1 MKLLFVSLGCD
12 KNLVDSEEML
22 GLLTG
27 NGFEIVDDETEA
39 EAIVVNTCCFI
50 NDAKEESV
58 NTILEMAEYK
68 KTGSCKVLVVTG
80 CMAQRYKNEII
91 EEVPEVDAVLGTT
104 SYGDILKAIREAM
117 EGKHFQEFKD
127 IDYLPEKLGKR
138 VLTTGGHFGYLKIAE
153 GCDKHCTYCIIPK
166 LRGKFRSVPMERLIT
181 QAKEMAEEG
190 VKELILVA
198 QETTVY
204 GTDIYG
210 KKSLHILL
218 KELCKIKGIRW
229 IRVLY
234 CYPEEIY
241 DELIQT
247 MKEEKKICVEDQ
259 FLGRIP
265 KREIHNKI
273 VIGEQLNL
281 RVTKVNE
288 DGKLSL
294 SPHEKAYLQIDRDAK
309 LIMDT
314 IESYDGRLPFNDKA
328 RPATIERELGLS
340 KAAFKR
346 AVGRLLKDGLITI
359 TDNGILKK

>member
-1 MKLLFVSLGCD
+1 MILLGERQILKVVRFATIGAYLGDEDEQVLLPKKYVPSTLCIDDEIDVFIYRDSKDRLVATTEKPKLTLGTIALLKVSQITDIGAFMDWGLEKDLLLPFREQTIKVEEGNEYMVGLYIDKSDRLCATMKIGKLLSTDHHF
-12 KNLVDSEEML
+12 K
-22 GLLTG
+22 
-27 NGFEIVDDETEA
+27 
-39 EAIVVNTCCFI
+39 VN
-50 NDAKEESV
+50 DWVHA
-58 NTILEMAEYK
+58 
-68 KTGSCKVLVVTG
+68 
-80 CMAQRYKNEII
+80 
-91 EEVPEVDAVLGTT
+91 
-104 SYGDILKAIREAM
+104 
-117 EGKHFQEFKD
+117 
-127 IDYLPEKLGKR
+127 
-138 VLTTGGHFGYLKIAE
+138 
-153 GCDKHCTYCIIPK
+153 
-166 LRGKFRSVPMERLIT
+166 
-181 QAKEMAEEG
+181 
-190 VKELILVA
+190 
-198 QETTVY
+198 TVY
-204 GTDIYG
+204 NINPDHGAF
-210 KKSLHILL
+210 
-218 KELCKIKGIRW
+218 
-229 IRVLY
+229 VA
-234 CYPEEIY
+234 
-241 DELIQT
+241 
-247 MKEEKKICVEDQ
+247 VEDQ

>member
-1 MKLLFVSLGCD
+1 MVSTALAPVKNVISEIVNDIKATVRKVIDGIKNQVSDTVLNIQTVISNIIGGIKQNFQMFFDNIKSVFENIKTAVAGIFEGIKTTISGVFQVIVKKKEFGVYVNDQKDVTEGSILLPAKQVPDGARIGDQISCFVYKDSEDRPIATVHIPKITLGAIRPLRVKEVSKIGAFLDWGLEKDLFLPFKEQLGHIRPNKEYLVSLYIDKSDRLCATMKIGKLLSTDHHF
-12 KNLVDSEEML
+12 K
-22 GLLTG
+22 
-27 NGFEIVDDETEA
+27 
-39 EAIVVNTCCFI
+39 VN
-50 NDAKEESV
+50 DWVHA
-58 NTILEMAEYK
+58 
-68 KTGSCKVLVVTG
+68 
-80 CMAQRYKNEII
+80 
-91 EEVPEVDAVLGTT
+91 
-104 SYGDILKAIREAM
+104 
-117 EGKHFQEFKD
+117 
-127 IDYLPEKLGKR
+127 
-138 VLTTGGHFGYLKIAE
+138 
-153 GCDKHCTYCIIPK
+153 
-166 LRGKFRSVPMERLIT
+166 
-181 QAKEMAEEG
+181 
-190 VKELILVA
+190 
-198 QETTVY
+198 TVY
-204 GTDIYG
+204 NINPDHGAF
-210 KKSLHILL
+210 
-218 KELCKIKGIRW
+218 
-229 IRVLY
+229 VA
-234 CYPEEIY
+234 
-241 DELIQT
+241 
-247 MKEEKKICVEDQ
+247 VEDQ

>member
-1 MKLLFVSLGCD
+1 MEEQLGHIRPNKEYLVSLYIDKSDRLCATMKIGKLLSTDHHF
-12 KNLVDSEEML
+12 K
-22 GLLTG
+22 
-27 NGFEIVDDETEA
+27 
-39 EAIVVNTCCFI
+39 VN
-50 NDAKEESV
+50 DWVHA
-58 NTILEMAEYK
+58 
-68 KTGSCKVLVVTG
+68 
-80 CMAQRYKNEII
+80 
-91 EEVPEVDAVLGTT
+91 
-104 SYGDILKAIREAM
+104 
-117 EGKHFQEFKD
+117 
-127 IDYLPEKLGKR
+127 
-138 VLTTGGHFGYLKIAE
+138 
-153 GCDKHCTYCIIPK
+153 
-166 LRGKFRSVPMERLIT
+166 
-181 QAKEMAEEG
+181 
-190 VKELILVA
+190 
-198 QETTVY
+198 TVY
-204 GTDIYG
+204 NINPDHGAF
-210 KKSLHILL
+210 
-218 KELCKIKGIRW
+218 
-229 IRVLY
+229 VA
-234 CYPEEIY
+234 
-241 DELIQT
+241 
-247 MKEEKKICVEDQ
+247 VEDQ